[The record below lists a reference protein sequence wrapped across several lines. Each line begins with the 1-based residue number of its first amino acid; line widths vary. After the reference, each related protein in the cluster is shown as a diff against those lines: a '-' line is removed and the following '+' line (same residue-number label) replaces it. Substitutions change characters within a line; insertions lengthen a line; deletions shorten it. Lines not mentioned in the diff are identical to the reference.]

1 MLNGNG
7 NGNGNKINESNW
19 LKNKFADAAH
29 VFVHFF
35 AIVLQGYN
43 AINRYGEI
51 VVFAHQ
57 KFYYPCSCSVLLFFK
72 LIFTLL
78 ASSISHF
85 LTAAVKF
92 SCFSS
97 NEGLLLCFQSLAQ
110 ALIKN
115 NAKKEL
121 TLWLF
126 FLSKSPSGHPI
137 SRQKYLELPVVSYMY
152 QLF

>member
-1 MLNGNG
+1 MNLISLPLFCRATMPLIFME
-7 NGNGNKINESNW
+7 KMSC
-19 LKNKFADAAH
+19 LLAKNFITY
-29 VFVHFF
+29 VPVHFYF
-35 AIVLQGYN
+35 L
-43 AINRYGEI
+43 
-51 VVFAHQ
+51 
-57 KFYYPCSCSVLLFFK
+57 K
-72 LIFTLL
+72 LIWTLL

-97 NEGLLLCFQSLAQ
+97 NEVLLLCFQSLAQ

-115 NAKKEL
+115 NAKKDS

-152 QLF
+152 QLIELI